1 MSAHPIS
8 TAAASAFSDLGL
20 GPELLQA
27 LVEKGYATPSPIQQ
41 QAIPAVLRG
50 HDVMGAAQTGSGK
63 TAGFTLPLLQ
73 LLSQGRRA
81 HSRQVRSLVLTP
93 TRELALQVH
102 ESVVAYGRHLPLV
115 SDVIFGGV
123 KAGPQIKRLASGVD
137 LLVATPGRLLDLQ
150 GQGALDLG
158 AVQLLVLDEAD
169 RMLDMG
175 FIRDIQKVMRLLPA
189 RRQSLMFSATFSAPI
204 RKLAAGLLHQPLQI
218 EVSPPNRA
226 NSQIEHLVHP
236 CDMARKIELLIHLI
250 QQQRWSQVL
259 VFSRT
264 KHGANRVVK
273 KLQDENVEA
282 AAIHSNKSQGA
293 RTRAL
298 GGFKSGEI
306 KVLVATDI
314 AARGIDIHQLPC
326 VVNLDLPN
334 VAEDYVHR
342 IGRTGR
348 AGEQGYAVSLVA
360 AEEVLL
366 LKAIEKLTGQAL
378 RKEPVA
384 GFEPTVLKAE
394 PLDLSGG
401 RGRRPPRSRH
411 PNPSGSGS
419 RPVRRRRSA

>member
-1 MSAHPIS
+1 ML
-8 TAAASAFSDLGL
+8 D
-20 GPELLQA
+20 
-27 LVEKGYATPSPIQQ
+27 
-41 QAIPAVLRG
+41 G

-63 TAGFTLPLLQ
+63 TAGFTLPLLERLMTTGHQ
-73 LLSQGRRA
+73 VKPGHIRA
-81 HSRQVRSLVLTP
+81 LVLTP

-102 ESVVAYGRHLPLV
+102 ENVTAYAKYLPL
-115 SDVIFGGV
+115 SADAIFGGV
-123 KAGPQIKRLASGVD
+123 KPGPQIKRLAHGVD
-137 LLVATPGRLLDLQ
+137 VLVATPGRLLDLH
-150 GQGALDLG
+150 GQGVLNFASL
-158 AVQLLVLDEAD
+158 QILVLDEAD

-175 FIRDIQKVMRLLPA
+175 FIRDIEKVMRLLPP
-189 RRQSLMFSATFSAPI
+189 RKQCLMFSATFSPSI
-204 RKLAAGLLHQPLQI
+204 RKLAAGLLHQPQQI
-218 EVSPPNRA
+218 EVSPPNQA

-236 CDMARKIELLIHLI
+236 CDMARKTELLIHLI
-250 QQQRWSQVL
+250 QQGQWPQVL

-264 KHGANRVVK
+264 KHGANRVVT
-273 KLQDENVEA
+273 KLLNHQIEA

-298 GGFKSGEI
+298 SGFKSGEI

-348 AGEQGYAVSLVA
+348 AGEDGYAISLVA

-366 LKAIEKLTGQAL
+366 LKAIEKLIGQPL
-378 RKEPVA
+378 RKQDVE

-401 RGRRPPRSRH
+401 RGRRPQRQKRSGAGVH
-411 PNPSGSGS
+411 GGAGSA
-419 RPVRRRRSA
+419 RPRRRRQG